1 MVIVAMGCLGIGRPL
16 LLGRCV
22 PVPSRVGPGLVLGS
36 REHGL
41 LVGVGS
47 IWRASFPI
55 VWVRSCWVARGL
67 TGEKEEVIKKKK
79 NPVEVNTSLKI
90 SDNVIMLVQMP

>member
-16 LLGRCV
+16 LLGCCV
-22 PVPSRVGPGLVLGS
+22 PVPSRLGPGLVLGS

-41 LVGVGS
+41 LVGIGS
-47 IWRASFPI
+47 IRRASFSI
-55 VWVRSCWVARGL
+55 VWVRSCWIARGL

-79 NPVEVNTSLKI
+79 NPVEVNNS
-90 SDNVIMLVQMP
+90 VPVAQW